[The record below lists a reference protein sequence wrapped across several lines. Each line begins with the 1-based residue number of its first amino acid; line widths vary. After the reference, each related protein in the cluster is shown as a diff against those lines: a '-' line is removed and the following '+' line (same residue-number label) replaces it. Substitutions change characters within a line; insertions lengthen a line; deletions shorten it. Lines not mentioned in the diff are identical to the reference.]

1 MSPGGFRKR
10 GIGEPLSPADYV
22 YNAGVERQFFD
33 AAKEALTS
41 YSRDGN
47 QAWAEFLKCLDMYA
61 QEVLSRSEMLGFV
74 EPLLGKRN
82 IELFEE
88 FKRILANAG
97 VPGGAL
103 RNNAWHSVP
112 LSEIDFSRCRRCSP
126 SYRALPRDYPAPPCS
141 ERSIMEKKVLNDI
154 WVSLPV
160 GSEESYTFRHMRKNQ
175 HEELLFR
182 VEDERF
188 EIDMCIEPLL
198 GKRNIELFEEFKR
211 ILANAGVPGGALR
224 NNAWHSVPL
233 SEIDFSRCRR
243 CSPSYRALPRDYPA
257 PPCSERSIME
267 KKVLNDIWVSLPVG
281 SEESYTFRHMRKN
294 QHEELL
300 FRVEDERFEIDMCID
315 SNATALLRL
324 EPIAEE
330 IAQLNTKE
338 LITPKFLTAAE
349 KKDGASGSGAGFAGK
364 KFQYTLDKRTLTTIH
379 RHAIV
384 RIYGDAGEEMF
395 DLLFKNPTMAVP
407 VVVKRL
413 RQKDQEWKAARDIL
427 NIRWKE
433 LAEIHY
439 YKSIDHQSM
448 TWRTSDKRATSTR
461 TLVAEI
467 KDRAANKGEEGDAAI
482 AARRD
487 KMKEEFGSF
496 YEATMGRFRPKKF
509 DMSQL
514 PPPSSLFTPHMTF
527 IYEDCSWAQKDAYRI
542 LTYSLERGSI
552 SPMDKERCHRVW
564 RDFLAHLFGMDLTW
578 MQAPALAYASTPH
591 SAPTV
596 VSNGEESG
604 DDDEDDDSSNAGGD
618 NGNDDNVHED
628 VDVTEIKDT
637 KSAGEVAVVGDID
650 GMGFL
655 LDQQPIPA
663 GTQVSTTY
671 GEGSINS
678 WRKDAGVY
686 EVELAKGGSAY
697 LKADAILCTLDPVEK
712 SALTEQCRSSD
723 SEELASPNDRL
734 VIGTQG
740 LYLFFRLHQLLVKR
754 LATAKALAYKSTN
767 DKSIRTHVEQMV
779 GDGPE
784 DIGRKRYDA
793 FLGMVYGL
801 IEGGYTNTQG
811 ANEGGK
817 FEERV
822 RCLLGQGAYELA
834 TIDKLI
840 NHIQKH
846 LQQLSGDETMQSL
859 IEVYRRHANTG
870 SFKPNALKQEAA
882 YVSEGEN
889 MFAFQYC
896 PMPSSDKSVM
906 FHEFLGD
913 ISSTTESSDDGEAD
927 DGDADASDSAGDSEP
942 PTSKRQRRS

>member
-97 VPGGAL
+97 VP
-103 RNNAWHSVP
+103 R
-112 LSEIDFSRCRRCSP
+112 
-126 SYRALPRDYPAPPCS
+126 
-141 ERSIMEKKVLNDI
+141 
-154 WVSLPV
+154 
-160 GSEESYTFRHMRKNQ
+160 
-175 HEELLFR
+175 
-182 VEDERF
+182 
-188 EIDMCIEPLL
+188 
-198 GKRNIELFEEFKR
+198 
-211 ILANAGVPGGALR
+211 GALR

-628 VDVTEIKDT
+628 VGVTEIKDT

-663 GTQVSTTY
+663 GTQVSTTS

-793 FLGMVYGL
+793 FLSMVYGL